1 MQAPRKSSSSV
12 WTQKSSRIARQL
24 GRLEP
29 MPKTDQ
35 KPKPP
40 RGRPAVRVMPD
51 PIPDTPENVVRALC
65 QGPPKPVGQ
74 WEVHEAGRRRLR
86 QSQLTDPEECKMT
99 EREIKNYDGVSVT
112 VSHRSGQVIINRPNT
127 FDDRSQEV
135 LILQPQNALR
145 LAASLIDHAEQSGS
159 AE

>member
-1 MQAPRKSSSSV
+1 
-12 WTQKSSRIARQL
+12 
-24 GRLEP
+24 
-29 MPKTDQ
+29 
-35 KPKPP
+35 
-40 RGRPAVRVMPD
+40 
-51 PIPDTPENVVRALC
+51 
-65 QGPPKPVGQ
+65 
-74 WEVHEAGRRRLR
+74 
-86 QSQLTDPEECKMT
+86 MT